1 MAGGDAEPA
10 VRLDAAGGEVRSH
23 VPPRR
28 WDQVPID
35 PRCRVGR
42 ARSREAREKTAK
54 LVIVALGA
62 FVLRVTDYLAV
73 IAGVR

>member
-10 VRLDAAGGEVRSH
+10 VGLDAAGGEVRSH
-23 VPPRR
+23 VPPCR
-28 WDQVPID
+28 WNQVPID

-42 ARSREAREKTAK
+42 ARSREARERTAK

-62 FVLRVTDYLAV
+62 FVLRVTNNLAV